1 MDNNFDIIKDQLL
14 PIDEI
19 NKNILSRY
27 NMKDAKITSV
37 KFKDTDKQRAV
48 YRIDFNNASYC
59 LKKVYYDEENLL
71 FVYSAMEWCFRNGID
86 VPRLIPSN
94 DGNRFLNYKDML
106 FILTPWL
113 DGIKCDFDNMNH
125 VLISAKTLGRLHKTS
140 KNFYPIEGSFYREGY
155 ESYYESIS
163 KHFNQ
168 ILSSANKA
176 NLHDDRFSNLFLN
189 SLDYNLE
196 LAKISLEI
204 SSSINEKN
212 LTRSLCHGDFVNK
225 NILINPNNTISIID
239 FDKCQEDF
247 SARDISY
254 FLRRLL
260 KREGTNWQTN
270 LTMNIID
277 NYTSENE
284 LTRDDFKYILCY
296 LCFPQKYWKLSRD
309 YYRNIKR
316 CNKAS
321 FSNLLD
327 RNLNKSSNQLEFT
340 YSLIKSFN
348 RHYDARI

>member
-1 MDNNFDIIKDQLL
+1 MENNNIVVLDELL

-19 NKNILSRY
+19 KTKILSQY
-27 NMKDAKITSV
+27 NMQKSNITNI
-37 KFKDTDKQRAV
+37 KFKDTEKQRAV
-48 YRIDFNNASYC
+48 YKIDFNGNSYC

-71 FVYSAMEWCFRNGID
+71 FVYSAMEWCYRNDID
-86 VPRLIPSN
+86 VPKLLPNIH
-94 DGNRFLNYKDML
+94 GNRFVNYKGML

-113 DGIKCDFDNMNH
+113 SGIRCDFDNIDH
-125 VLISAKTLGRLHKTS
+125 VLLSSQTLGKLHKTS
-140 KNFYPIEGSFYREGY
+140 KNFYPIEGSFNRSGY
-155 ESYYESIS
+155 ESYYNSIS

-168 ILSSANKA
+168 ILTNANNA
-176 NLHDDRFSNLFLN
+176 NVHNDRFSNLFLN
-189 SLDYNLE
+189 SLDSNLE

-260 KREGTNWQTN
+260 KREGTNWQMT
-270 LTMNIID
+270 LTINVLD
-277 NYTSENE
+277 NYLTENE

-296 LCFPQKYWKLSRD
+296 VCFPQKYWKLSRD
-309 YYRNIKR
+309 YYRNIRR
-316 CNKAS
+316 CNKNS
-321 FSNLLD
+321 FANLLD
-327 RNLNKSSNQLEFT
+327 KNLIKSSNQLDFT